1 MCWLQGGHVFFV
13 NLLKNFLFHRKSSG
27 IADGKIRELRH
38 TCCMKGTGIVKKSLK
53 TNSNIPKTITSTQV
67 KASGKTLP
75 IRFFPQLFPVIS
87 SHH

>member
-1 MCWLQGGHVFFV
+1 MFFV

-75 IRFFPQLFPVIS
+75 TGSFHNCFLLFPPITDS
-87 SHH
+87 EEC